1 MQKYKPMVKEFFSD
15 KLYDWRRSSSL
26 TQEEAA
32 ESFHITPR
40 AYGDLERGK
49 YCISAVVI
57 LLFFCLL
64 DDNTLMRI
72 IETLRNDIF
81 HIVRPED
88 CDSIT

>member
-57 LLFFCLL
+57 LLFFCHL

-72 IETLRNDIF
+72 ILR
-81 HIVRPED
+81 
-88 CDSIT
+88 